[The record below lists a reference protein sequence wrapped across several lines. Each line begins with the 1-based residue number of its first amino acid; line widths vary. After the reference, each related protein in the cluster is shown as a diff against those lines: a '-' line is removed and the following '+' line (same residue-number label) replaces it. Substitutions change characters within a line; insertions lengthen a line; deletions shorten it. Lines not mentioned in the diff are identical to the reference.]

1 MHNTFASI
9 VVGFTVGCFVKLFTG
24 PIVEIPTFAQAP
36 TPEVTFVIQED
47 KESVIPGI
55 MQDDLDALLDAIC
68 EVESNC
74 QSGAIG
80 DNGNAI
86 GAYQIWRIYWTDV
99 NERSNLGGKYEDC
112 FNKEYARQ
120 VVIEWL
126 KIYATERR
134 LGVVTLEKMAR
145 MHNGGPNGHKKE
157 ATKKYW
163 DKVWDVIVRKRKE
176 KVQRFLQHIHNAGPI
191 PPK

>member
-24 PIVEIPTFAQAP
+24 PIVEIPTFAEPPA
-36 TPEVTFVIQED
+36 PEVTFVIEED

-55 MQDDLDALLDAIC
+55 MQDDLDALLDAI
-68 EVESNC
+68 
-74 QSGAIG
+74 
-80 DNGNAI
+80 
-86 GAYQIWRIYWTDV
+86 
-99 NERSNLGGKYEDC
+99 
-112 FNKEYARQ
+112 
-120 VVIEWL
+120 
-126 KIYATERR
+126 ERR

-163 DKVWDVIVRKRKE
+163 DKVWEVIVRKRKE
-176 KVQRFLQHIHNAGPI
+176 KVQRFLQHIHNAGTI